1 MLQVVLLLT
10 KGKREQVPMDVKSP
24 LRLPKNRK
32 ASDLTTQERILA
44 MDVLHFLRSNHEK
57 IRAHF
62 ERVDLASPKEQL
74 RVQLDDVMRA
84 VEIHFSL
91 EQEYLYPEISG
102 SFHGVEVLL
111 TAGLANASVVDK
123 RSKALI
129 KLLSH
134 AETQADILEKSFFDL
149 KTATYSHFEQEERI
163 LLPKMREF
171 VRTEDREDL
180 GQILMDVQEE
190 LWNNRSEVLASSPS
204 GRLRA

>member
-1 MLQVVLLLT
+1 MVQLLT
-10 KGKREQVPMDVKSP
+10 KGLREQVPMDVKG
-24 LRLPKNRK
+24 LLCLPKNRE

-57 IRAHF
+57 IRVHF
-62 ERVDLASPKEQL
+62 ERVDMASPKNQL
-74 RVQLDDVMRA
+74 QAELGDVMRA

-91 EQEYLYPEISG
+91 EQEYLYPEITG
-102 SFHGVEVLL
+102 AFQGVDVLL

-123 RSKALI
+123 RSKALT

-134 AETQADILEKSFFDL
+134 AEFQVDVLEKSFFDL
-149 KTATYSHFEQEERI
+149 KSATYSHFEQEERI

-190 LWNNRSEVLASSPS
+190 LWNNRSEVLSPSPS